1 LSGKELFNYNSSLFV
16 DDDGA
21 VDEAEEAA
29 MNAEMLRRKQAEELQ
44 AAQEAE
50 RIQEEQQR
58 LFELQQIEFEARK
71 LKEEQRRANAAAPNR
86 ATFVLAG
93 VTVNQVVFEEEDEE
107 DLAPFSEETLVEA
120 EAPGADGAA
129 GMARGYAT
137 QQTATE
143 EEMAAYMESERRSA
157 EEGEGEGE
165 GDGDEDDDDDGG
177 EEEEEEDEEDDDE
190 EEEEEE
196 EEEGEVEESPKR
208 TGNADDDK

>member
-157 EEGEGEGE
+157 EEGEGEG
-165 GDGDEDDDDDGG
+165 DGDEDDDDDGG
-177 EEEEEEDEEDDDE
+177 EEEEEEEDEDDDDE

-196 EEEGEVEESPKR
+196 VEEGPKR